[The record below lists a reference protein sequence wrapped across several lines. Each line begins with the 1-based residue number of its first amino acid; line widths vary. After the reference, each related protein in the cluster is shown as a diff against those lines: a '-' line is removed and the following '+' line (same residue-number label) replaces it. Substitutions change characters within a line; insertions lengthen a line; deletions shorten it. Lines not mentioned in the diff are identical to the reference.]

1 MEKKFTGIDQSSE
14 RASECHSPHRIYNSR
29 VKNEDPEN
37 EDLRPPTN
45 RKRSHYEN
53 EDPPRKR
60 WPITKTKTHHENKDI
75 LLKQVQKRL
84 VLSLWTKIMF
94 MRHTTKTKILTV
106 ILNSEFGTSVIYI
119 IRNISTVEPHGAFNG
134 TALKLKRDLVG
145 ETWHACGGIYR
156 GSSFSQWVFVFVGSL
171 RFRNGSSFS

>member
-1 MEKKFTGIDQSSE
+1 M
-14 RASECHSPHRIYNSR
+14 
-29 VKNEDPEN
+29 
-37 EDLRPPTN
+37 
-45 RKRSHYEN
+45 
-53 EDPPRKR
+53 
-60 WPITKTKTHHENKDI
+60 THHENKDI

-94 MRHTTKTKILTV
+94 MRHTTKTKILTE

-145 ETWHACGGIYR
+145 ET
-156 GSSFSQWVFVFVGSL
+156 
-171 RFRNGSSFS
+171 